1 MSRWKN
7 DDMTPLG
14 QIRLNAGFSREYAA
28 SLLNVVMLTLYRYEH
43 GITDIPL
50 GIAESMASLYG
61 VSFDTLREAA
71 RTTKEAKGSN
81 AQGRLN
87 KKRGRPIKTSV
98 NHATDATEAT
108 VND

>member
-1 MSRWKN
+1 MPRWKN

-14 QIRLNAGFSREYAA
+14 QIRLNAGFSREDAA
-28 SLLNVVMLTLYRYEH
+28 SILNIVMMTLYRYEH

-50 GIAESMASLYG
+50 GIAENMASLYG
-61 VSFDTLREAA
+61 ISFDTLREAA
-71 RTTKEAKGSN
+71 RTTKEAQGSN

-87 KKRGRPIKTSV
+87 KKKRRPIKTSA
-98 NHATDATEAT
+98 NYATGVKETT